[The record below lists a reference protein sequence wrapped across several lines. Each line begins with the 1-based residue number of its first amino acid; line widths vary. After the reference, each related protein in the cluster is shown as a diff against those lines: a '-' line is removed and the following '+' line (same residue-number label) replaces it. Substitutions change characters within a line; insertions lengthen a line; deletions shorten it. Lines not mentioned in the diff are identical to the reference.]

1 MIPMPFT
8 PHASPNLFIA
18 PGGYAI
24 KRDGT
29 EDPAYWIAYRPGS
42 NGKHCINPQHEI
54 GAGAGD
60 QGWLKCVRLCELEE
74 RSGQPDYAES
84 MTNHSAPGH
93 PCSHPQHCAGEAA
106 TVAIPAAPSSNNN
119 AAPQQR
125 GLEL

>member
-1 MIPMPFT
+1 MKLEFT
-8 PHASPNLFIA
+8 PHASSSGLFTA
-18 PGGYAI
+18 AGGYAI
-24 KRDGT
+24 RRDGD
-29 EDPAYWIAYRPGS
+29 ESPAYWIAYRPGS

-74 RSGQPDYAES
+74 RSGRWDYAAS
-84 MTNHSAPGH
+84 NVNHAAPGH
-93 PCSHPQHCAGEAA
+93 SCNDPQHCAGKVA
-106 TVAIPAAPSSNNN
+106 TVTTPAAPSSNNN